1 MEKTSD
7 RLKLFCTYANAK
19 RLAVIKNPV
28 ETWTM
33 KKCEA
38 SLHNEEKG
46 RARHSMC
53 ERQDENAMK
62 NKFQFNW
69 TAT

>member
-1 MEKTSD
+1 MRKGCDFKSGGDLDYE
-7 RLKLFCTYANAK
+7 
-19 RLAVIKNPV
+19 
-28 ETWTM
+28 
-33 KKCEA
+33 KCET
-38 SLHNEEKG
+38 SLRNEEKG

-53 ERQDENAMK
+53 ERQDKNVME

>member
-1 MEKTSD
+1 
-7 RLKLFCTYANAK
+7 
-19 RLAVIKNPV
+19 VIKNPV